1 MIAVTDT
8 HALLWAATGKLKK
21 LGKAARR
28 YYERADRGTGNIAI
42 YIPAIALVEVAEAV
56 EAGRVTL
63 SHPFPHW
70 VRLLFALGPFVS
82 ADLTVEVI
90 LAADDLQDIPER
102 GDRLIA
108 ATALVLDCPLITRDP
123 AIFAGV
129 DARVETIWD

>member
-21 LGKAARR
+21 LGKSARR

-42 YIPAIALVEVAEAV
+42 YIPTVALVEVAEAV

-63 SHPFPHW
+63 SHPFPQW
-70 VRLLFALGPFVS
+70 VRQLFTLGPFVS
-82 ADLTVEVI
+82 TDLTPEVVV
-90 LAADDLQDIPER
+90 AADRLRGIPER

-108 ATALVLDCPLITRDP
+108 ATAIVLGCPLITRDP
-123 AIFAGV
+123 SIFEGCSS
-129 DARVETIWD
+129 DLEMIWD